1 MQPESAFCY
10 GSCGRLFAEP
20 QVGWDGESGLNED
33 EDVGTVFTSL
43 QNQSL
48 LAHYPYVRSNGTVSG
63 TGQTH
68 ELAENRGLSFR
79 TPSDQPLIPEE
90 QWLWSNQ
97 DPLVED
103 ELLLDCDPY
112 FDTGCKWNEQDNY
125 TS

>member
-33 EDVGTVFTSL
+33 EDVFTSL

-48 LAHYPYVRSNGTVSG
+48 LAHYTYVRSNGTASG

-68 ELAENRGLSFR
+68 ELAENRALSFC
-79 TPSDQPLIPEE
+79 TPSDQSLIPEE
-90 QWLWSNQ
+90 QRLWSNQ

-103 ELLLDCDPY
+103 ELLLDYDLY
-112 FDTGCKWNEQDNY
+112 FDTGRKWNEQDNY